1 MPVATAAPTP
11 SSTKAEKIG
20 LLCHFAKLDDPRQ
33 SAKVMY
39 PLVEIVFLVVCA
51 TIADCDDN
59 VAICEWGRHHLD
71 FLRRFLRFPDE
82 IPSHDAL
89 GDVLNA
95 IDPELFEQCFMDWIG
110 GLRDGDPDI
119 LAIDG
124 KTSRRTHDRAK
135 GRTPLPLVSAWA
147 TRLRLVLGQQAM
159 AEKSNEITAI
169 PLLLDRLMLKGS
181 TVTIDAM
188 GTLSRDRRDEDRQG
202 GRRLPGAEGEPARA
216 PCRGRALLRRPASR
230 RRDALRRRQEGSR
243 PARNP
248 PSQRVLRH

>member
-119 LAIDG
+119 LAIDASAAAAAPG
-124 KTSRRTHDRAK
+124 VIGVYTHADLAAD
-135 GRTPLPLVSAWA
+135 G
-147 TRLRLVLGQQAM
+147 LGA
-159 AEKSNEITAI
+159 S
-169 PLLLDRLMLKGS
+169 S
-181 TVTIDAM
+181 VTIK
-188 GTLSRDRRDEDRQG
+188 RK
-202 GRRLPGAEGEPARA
+202 RA
-216 PCRGRALLRRPASR
+216 DG
-230 RRDALRRRQEGSR
+230 
-243 PARNP
+243 
-248 PSQRVLRH
+248 